1 MKEDKKPL
9 TVFECRLINLI
20 NDCVKENI
28 GGDLLETVVRDN
40 SDNLVSVAVEE
51 NVGYS
56 HLKKMLNKA
65 YAIVAEQFKDI
76 KDKGGNPYIRHI
88 EYVSQ
93 QVENEMDIKV
103 SNKYSS
109 LGVYYMKCIIVALLH
124 DLVEDTDY
132 TLDKLRKEGF
142 DEEIV
147 TAVDAITRRD
157 DEKHYFDFIERVSKN
172 DIAKKVKI
180 YDLENNMDAS
190 RLTKLGE
197 NELNRIKKYWY
208 CREFL
213 LGNIGSVECNNAIH
227 PNRLFR

>member
-109 LGVYYMKCIIVALLH
+109 LGVYYMK
-124 DLVEDTDY
+124 
-132 TLDKLRKEGF
+132 
-142 DEEIV
+142 
-147 TAVDAITRRD
+147 
-157 DEKHYFDFIERVSKN
+157 
-172 DIAKKVKI
+172 
-180 YDLENNMDAS
+180 
-190 RLTKLGE
+190 
-197 NELNRIKKYWY
+197 
-208 CREFL
+208 
-213 LGNIGSVECNNAIH
+213 
-227 PNRLFR
+227 